1 VRLEFVPD
9 SSFDAVSL
17 YLGNMPLITLGLEIR
32 HDLMMRNMNA
42 AAGEI
47 SIVMMFLL

>member
-1 VRLEFVPD
+1 MPD

-32 HDLMMRNMNA
+32 HDL
-42 AAGEI
+42 AGEI